1 MLSNHN
7 ELSLVLFLSQICI
20 QSFLAHLITAT
31 SRPHIHRDAAT
42 TLHTPHTGG
51 TTVTPCSSLK
61 LWMRSVRCRLCNGS
75 LWRVFF
81 FTFHWFLLFAIP
93 FFFLFSLIFQDLCI
107 VFCLCYAVVNG
118 FQDYILFLFLFFS
131 SFLFSCGFVVVLCC
145 SVYQGLFSFI
155 FLFSSTF
162 FKALLHGQDTD
173 EADNSWLPSWVDA
186 SECSVSHVTLTTRFC
201 LRDTRRG
208 YELMPFVE
216 FYGPCSVTFFLTR
229 TPLQGHRHDWPGSQE
244 CFSCS

>member
-118 FQDYILFLFLFFS
+118 FQDYILFLFLFFFFF
-131 SFLFSCGFVVVLCC
+131 SFLLWFCC
-145 SVYQGLFSFI
+145 SLM
-155 FLFSSTF
+155 L
-162 FKALLHGQDTD
+162 
-173 EADNSWLPSWVDA
+173 
-186 SECSVSHVTLTTRFC
+186 FC
-201 LRDTRRG
+201 LSGIVFFYFSLFIHILQSTSSWARHRRG
-208 YELMPFVE
+208 
-216 FYGPCSVTFFLTR
+216 G
-229 TPLQGHRHDWPGSQE
+229 
-244 CFSCS
+244 